1 MNVAVKDF
9 VVGKFLNVLENLLF
23 SPRLHLF
30 DKNTVKTVILW
41 NIITIKKYIFLY
53 FKMFLKRNYQQQLL
67 QSWWFYICIFG
78 VQEIFILSMLKTA
91 VLLNILFS
99 KLISFFRIL
108 WWIELKNNSIF
119 ENIKSIFVTFD
130 QFKI

>member
-67 QSWWFYICIFG
+67 QSWWFYICIFDA
-78 VQEIFILSMLKTA
+78 QEIFIIIN
-91 VLLNILFS
+91 V
-99 KLISFFRIL
+99 
-108 WWIELKNNSIF
+108 KNSCAA
-119 ENIKSIFVTFD
+119 
-130 QFKI
+130 